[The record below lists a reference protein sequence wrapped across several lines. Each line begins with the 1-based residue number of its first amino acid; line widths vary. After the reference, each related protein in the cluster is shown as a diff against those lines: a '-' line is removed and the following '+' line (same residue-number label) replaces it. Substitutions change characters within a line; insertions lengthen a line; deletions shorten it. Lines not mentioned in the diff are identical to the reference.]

1 VHTTLRVHRA
11 ECHSSTICA
20 GTATSAPRLGDAYG
34 VLRDFGR
41 QRLLAV
47 VCVEPCLVLQRTLRA
62 LPPCD
67 VLRRVQHEVPWLPYL
82 SGTHSA
88 QRRTREPA
96 RHGTGG
102 RSAGPTCPSTD
113 LMYARRYRMAWYQR
127 KRRLTARR
135 DSRCCH
141 TVARC
146 ACADARRRRM
156 PCGETTRTIRPGSNA
171 PAALARRTAPS
182 CTREYPFVSVRLPS
196 CPDCAKKS
204 GRRCGQ
210 GKPGWI
216 ERTCRSAVNSNRHTD
231 TNCAAPIARPTQMK
245 TSAPRLV
252 SSKSYLCVPPNT
264 CRSTLCSAIRR
275 HGSRIAVLQYRSPT
289 GRFMVQNQA
298 STGQANEVI

>member
-1 VHTTLRVHRA
+1 MHTTLRVHRA

-127 KRRLTARR
+127 KRRLTAR
-135 DSRCCH
+135 DSRWLPR
-141 TVARC
+141 RC
-146 ACADARRRRM
+146 AVRVCGCTPAPHALRRNDTDDPRWIQR
-156 PCGETTRTIRPGSNA
+156 S
-171 PAALARRTAPS
+171 
-182 CTREYPFVSVRLPS
+182 
-196 CPDCAKKS
+196 S
-204 GRRCGQ
+204 GAG
-210 GKPGWI
+210 
-216 ERTCRSAVNSNRHTD
+216 
-231 TNCAAPIARPTQMK
+231 
-245 TSAPRLV
+245 
-252 SSKSYLCVPPNT
+252 PPN
-264 CRSTLCSAIRR
+264 CTLL
-275 HGSRIAVLQYRSPT
+275 HP
-289 GRFMVQNQA
+289 
-298 STGQANEVI
+298 